1 MNSDDDI
8 IPLWRCRVGYI
19 YKKAKNGTTYVY
31 DNVSYWRK
39 DLKQPRSKRKLIGK
53 LDPDTG
59 EIVPTSGRGRKRKVQ
74 PDSNTTVAVAT
85 ATATAS
91 SASKASGSDA
101 QNSDDF
107 RSQYEE
113 CRRQLLETQAELAR
127 VRSQADAYSA
137 EIVKFKAD
145 LKSFFRKYR

>member
-1 MNSDDDI
+1 MDSEHDI

-39 DLKQPRSKRKLIGK
+39 DIKQPRSKRKLIGK

-74 PDSNTTVAVAT
+74 PDSTATVAVTT
-85 ATATAS
+85 A
-91 SASKASGSDA
+91 D
-101 QNSDDF
+101 
-107 RSQYEE
+107 QYEE

-127 VRSQADAYSA
+127 ARSQADAYRA

-145 LKSFFRKYR
+145 LESFFRKYH

>member
-1 MNSDDDI
+1 MNSEHDT

-19 YKKAKNGTTYVY
+19 YKKGKNGTTYVY

-39 DLKQPRSKRKLIGK
+39 DIKQPRSKRKLIGK

-74 PDSNTTVAVAT
+74 PDSTATVAVTT
-85 ATATAS
+85 AAS
-91 SASKASGSDA
+91 SAPRTSGSSS

-107 RSQYEE
+107 RYQYEE

-127 VRSQADAYSA
+127 ARSQADAYRA

-145 LKSFFRKYR
+145 LESFFRKYH